1 MRRNRLR
8 QFGHVNRMKHDNNQ
22 ISLLKT
28 GEETSETDK
37 WRQIINK
44 NTQDIKNIIITY
56 KDKEYYLNL
65 RGG

>member
-1 MRRNRLR
+1 
-8 QFGHVNRMKHDNNQ
+8 MKHDNNQ